1 MVGSPD
7 SKNPP
12 AAPAAEAPP
21 DLTLNGPMPFAEVD
35 AVSDLRLQ
43 SEAESLSIF
52 VPEDAP
58 LEQRDSDSTLCTG
71 TTNSWR
77 LRPPRHLHDLASRR

>member
-52 VPEDAP
+52 VPRGCSTRTTR
-58 LEQRDSDSTLCTG
+58 QRSTLCTG

-77 LRPPRHLHDLASRR
+77 LRPPRQLHDLASRR